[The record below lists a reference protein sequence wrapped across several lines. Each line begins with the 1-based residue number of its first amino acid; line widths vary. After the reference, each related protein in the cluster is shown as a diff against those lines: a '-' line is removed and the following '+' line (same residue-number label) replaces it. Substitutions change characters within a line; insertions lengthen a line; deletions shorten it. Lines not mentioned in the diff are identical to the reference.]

1 MPEEDESLLDDAA
14 VTVTQFLLK
23 PDIPREEREYF
34 KKFYVLF
41 SKIAAVSNITRED
54 LFTFKL
60 QFKIIAM
67 LLENGLYDYAHEL
80 MAEYLMTLQ
89 LYRSVNGFW
98 TLYGQRGVER
108 VEQINIPPPR
118 IREPRKSFT
127 DTLKSFFGIGSKTET
142 ESEELGEI
150 EGGE

>member
-1 MPEEDESLLDDAA
+1 MPSAEDLDMDVA

-23 PDIPREEREYF
+23 PDIPHEEKEYF
-34 KKFYVLF
+34 KKFYLLF
-41 SKIAAVSNITRED
+41 SKIAALGNITRED
-54 LFTFKL
+54 LFAFKL

-89 LYRSVNGFW
+89 LSRSVDGFW

-108 VEQINIPPPR
+108 VEQVNVTIPKPR
-118 IREPRKSFT
+118 PRKTSFLT
-127 DTLKSFFGIGSKTET
+127 KVKEVFGAGATTPPE
-142 ESEELGEI
+142 ELSEEVE
-150 EGGE
+150 